1 VPTIAGLRKEQTM
14 NNYDIYKYEEFII
27 FMLYLI
33 FFFIS
38 VHVWFLWKNIDK
50 GELKRFIN
58 GSFIKKNYAYLSAAI
73 IFSMI
78 HEFVEGATVSDTV
91 EYFELLEMLT
101 TLSLVLLGY
110 EWYSLFKRCAHK
122 KLSQEFTD

>member
-1 VPTIAGLRKEQTM
+1 M
-14 NNYDIYKYEEFII
+14 NGYDIYKSIETIV

-33 FFFIS
+33 FFFMS
-38 VHVWFLWKNIDK
+38 VQVWFMWKDIDK
-50 GELKRFIN
+50 SELKDFIK
-58 GSFIKKNYAYLSAAI
+58 GSFIKKNYAYLFASI

-78 HEFVEGATVSDTV
+78 HEFFEGTTLPNTMV
-91 EYFELLEMLT
+91 YFELFEMLT

-122 KLSQEFTD
+122 KLPQEFTSR